1 MNINEFKLNETWHFP
16 KKKKERRTNGENF
29 LCVFLILCEV
39 KRGKHEDTKS
49 DKEHYRECLIKF
61 KKTRDRIN
69 SNNAGRYTSIQLT
82 KKFGMEKIQCCHI
95 SYF

>member
-1 MNINEFKLNETWHFP
+1 MKLDTFF
-16 KKKKERRTNGENF
+16 KKKERKTDGENF

-61 KKTRDRIN
+61 KKTRD
-69 SNNAGRYTSIQLT
+69 
-82 KKFGMEKIQCCHI
+82 
-95 SYF
+95 

>member
-1 MNINEFKLNETWHFP
+1 MKLDTFP
-16 KKKKERRTNGENF
+16 KKKERKTDGENF

-82 KKFGMEKIQCCHI
+82 KTFGIEKIQCCHI